1 VPFAKQDLTDT
12 LEAWHDLVS
21 AINSRLPEPKAEPFV
36 ECGLYSQDTLRAAGI
51 EEGSFAWEFLSN
63 AWRPADGITRLGPG
77 LRLATDDQ
85 LVNNPWKSWRSAVSV
100 TDFPFPLLIGSTS
113 ISSWERGI
121 RGSIH
126 QIPWGLYLE
135 QTGFN
140 QDLVVED
147 GCRLALPYSV
157 GANGH
162 ALKAD
167 GTPLDPKNGA
177 FDLYQLGRHPYVPCH
192 DTQLYMV
199 LDAFA
204 RSVADG
210 LWKVGDE
217 GVDEL
222 NTVFKDA
229 DTEEGWACYRLV
241 YSNCD

>member
-1 VPFAKQDLTDT
+1 MPFAKQDLADT

-51 EEGSFAWEFLSN
+51 QERSFAWEFFSN
-63 AWRPADGITRLGPG
+63 AWRPAAGISWLGPG

-85 LVNNPWKSWRSAVSV
+85 LINESWKSWRAQDRNS
-100 TDFPFPLLIGSTS
+100 DFPLPLLVGDTS
-113 ISSWERGI
+113 ISSWQRGR
-121 RGSIH
+121 RGSIR

-140 QDLVVED
+140 QGFVVED
-147 GCRLALPYSV
+147 GCRLALRYSV

-167 GTPLDPKNGA
+167 GTPLDPKKGA
-177 FDLYQLGRHPYVPCH
+177 FELYQLGRHPYVPCH

-204 RSVADG
+204 RSVADD
-210 LWKVGDE
+210 LWKVGAD
-217 GVDEL
+217 GVDAPETIF
-222 NTVFKDA
+222 NDA
-229 DTEEGWACYRLV
+229 DTEEGWYCYRLV
-241 YSNCD
+241 YSMCD